1 MKNKVS
7 SIGKNTEQLEIS
19 YIAGESEV
27 AENILENYFVVST
40 KAKQVPTLWPS
51 NPALWGMC
59 NGNANTYLSKHAQ
72 ERHSNLIHNS

>member
-40 KAKQVPTLWPS
+40 KAK
-51 NPALWGMC
+51 
-59 NGNANTYLSKHAQ
+59 
-72 ERHSNLIHNS
+72 